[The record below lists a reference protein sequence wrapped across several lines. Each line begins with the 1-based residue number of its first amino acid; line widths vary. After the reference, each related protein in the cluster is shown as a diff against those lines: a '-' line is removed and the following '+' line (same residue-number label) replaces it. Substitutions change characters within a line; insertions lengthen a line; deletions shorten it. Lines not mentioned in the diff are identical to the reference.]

1 MGKIVLMESHP
12 LLRLGLWQIVKK
24 LGEPWEI
31 VELDY
36 DALAKGESPA
46 IGVDLLIYGV
56 SSGAGSDRQYLTEI
70 HKTLQPKRILL
81 LADALPLPPSFSNL
95 SGLPVSGCVMKTVS
109 VEILEAAIRLVI
121 AGGQC
126 FPGKQLQ
133 APDSY
138 FRPAADQAGGVL
150 SSNGLKPAGS
160 NGKPNE
166 ISIAEGAQLLQLT
179 PRQYEVLVL
188 LARGHPIKTISRM
201 LNISVATTKTHACT
215 LYQRLHVRNKGEA
228 VYTALKRGATLEWHG
243 PELDRDN
250 KRVQP
255 YAHTHK

>member
-12 LLRLGLWQIVKK
+12 LLRLGLWQIVNK
-24 LGEPWEI
+24 LGELWEI

-36 DALAKGESPA
+36 DDISKADPAA

-56 SSGAGSDRQYLTEI
+56 SSAMDSDWHLLMEI
-70 HKTLQPKRILL
+70 HKTLRPKRILL
-81 LADALPLPPSFSNL
+81 LTDVLPLPGGLHNL
-95 SGLPVSGCVMKTVS
+95 AGVPVSGCVMKTVS
-109 VEILEAAIRLVI
+109 VEILEAAIRLVM

-133 APDSY
+133 AAEPYLRSVPDAHIG
-138 FRPAADQAGGVL
+138 AATLDTVNAAAHGGK
-150 SSNGLKPAGS
+150 SG
-160 NGKPNE
+160 E
-166 ISIAEGAQLLQLT
+166 ISITEGAQLLHLT

-201 LNISVATTKTHACT
+201 LNIWVATTKTHACT

-228 VYTALKRGATLEWHG
+228 VYAALKRGATLEWHG
-243 PELDRDN
+243 HEGEREN
-250 KRVQP
+250 KRVSS
-255 YAHTHK
+255 YAHK

>member
-12 LLRLGLWQIVKK
+12 LLRLGLWQIVNK
-24 LGEPWEI
+24 LGELWDI
-31 VELDY
+31 VEMDY
-36 DALAKGESPA
+36 DDISKADPTA

-56 SSGAGSDRQYLTEI
+56 SAETDSDWHRLLEI
-70 HKTLQPKRILL
+70 HKTLRPKRVLL
-81 LADALPLPPSFSNL
+81 LTDVLPLPA
-95 SGLPVSGCVMKTVS
+95 GLHSLTGVPVSGCVMKTVS
-109 VEILEAAIRLVI
+109 VEILEAAIRLVM

-133 APDSY
+133 AAEPYLRSVTSTSVGATALDTVGNVV
-138 FRPAADQAGGVL
+138 PHGTK
-150 SSNGLKPAGS
+150 SS
-160 NGKPNE
+160 E
-166 ISIAEGAQLLQLT
+166 ISITEGAQLLQLT

-228 VYTALKRGATLEWHG
+228 VYAALKRGATLEWHEG
-243 PELDRDN
+243 ERDREN
-250 KRVQP
+250 KRVSS
-255 YAHTHK
+255 YAHK

>member
-46 IGVDLLIYGV
+46 IGVEYGV
-56 SSGAGSDRQYLTEI
+56 SSGAGSDSQYLTEI

>member
-1 MGKIVLMESHP
+1 
-12 LLRLGLWQIVKK
+12 
-24 LGEPWEI
+24 
-31 VELDY
+31 
-36 DALAKGESPA
+36 
-46 IGVDLLIYGV
+46 
-56 SSGAGSDRQYLTEI
+56 
-70 HKTLQPKRILL
+70 
-81 LADALPLPPSFSNL
+81 
-95 SGLPVSGCVMKTVS
+95 MKTVS